1 MTDISRL
8 VMTQGPQPGQT
19 FVLDQDLL
27 TLGRD
32 PNNVIVINDPQISRQ
47 HARITHQGGR
57 MVLEDIG
64 STNGT
69 FVNGMRLTNP
79 HTLANG
85 DVIGLGDAV
94 TLTYYGASPAVT
106 EPLAERAQF
115 EEPGYEPQPYP
126 PPPSYEPQLPPPSTY
141 AASPPLVYDVTPGP
155 VAQSVEEKKSK
166 TAVWVGCG
174 CLILLVVVACGAV
187 FVLDYLRMLPPI
199 FYEPLRWL
207 GLI

>member
-19 FVLDQDLL
+19 FALDQDLL

-32 PNNVIVINDPQISRQ
+32 PNNVIVINDPQVSRQ

-57 MVLEDIG
+57 IVLEDIG

-79 HTLANG
+79 HALANG
-85 DVIGLGDAV
+85 DVVGLGDVV

-106 EPLAERAQF
+106 EPLADRAQF
-115 EEPGYEPQPYP
+115 EESGYEPQPYP
-126 PPPSYEPQLPPPSTY
+126 PPPSYEPQPPPPSTY
-141 AASPPLVYDVTPGP
+141 AAPSPAYDVAPGP
-155 VAQSVEEKKSK
+155 VVQSVEKKSK
-166 TAVWVGCG
+166 TGVWVGCG
-174 CLILLVVVACGAV
+174 CLTLLVIAACGGV

>member
-8 VMTQGPQPGQT
+8 VMTQGPQLGQT

-69 FVNGMRLTNP
+69 FVNGMRLANP

-115 EEPGYEPQPYP
+115 EESGYEPQPYP
-126 PPPSYEPQLPPPSTY
+126 PPPSYEPQPPPPSTY
-141 AASPPLVYDVTPGP
+141 AAPPPPAYDVTPGP
-155 VAQSVEEKKSK
+155 VAQSVQEKKSK
-166 TAVWVGCG
+166 TGVWVGCG
-174 CLILLVVVACGAV
+174 CLILLVIAACGAV